1 MDKNKVRSRM
11 KELMEIIDRSIQ
23 MTDDTSEL
31 LMLACAMLQRTD
43 EIFIQTL
50 GPKGSLKMFKDLVND
65 KINKIDG

>member
-1 MDKNKVRSRM
+1 MDKDKVKSRM

-43 EIFIQTL
+43 EIFIQ
-50 GPKGSLKMFKDLVND
+50 SILKKM
-65 KINKIDG
+65 

>member
-1 MDKNKVRSRM
+1 MDKDTVRSRM

-50 GPKGSLKMFKDLVND
+50 GPKGSFKMFKDLVND